1 MYLSQSVDAE
11 ILTVQGFV
19 WGLGFSSPTG
29 SRRGPLC
36 VLEYVSLIY
45 IAIEMKQSWGHHL
58 AWFSAASS
66 LLHLSI
72 LHSTF
77 NI

>member
-1 MYLSQSVDAE
+1 
-11 ILTVQGFV
+11 
-19 WGLGFSSPTG
+19 
-29 SRRGPLC
+29 
-36 VLEYVSLIY
+36 
-45 IAIEMKQSWGHHL
+45 MKQSWGHHL